1 MKIKLTE
8 KYFIEVTKNSFL
20 IKEMNAT
27 GKDVVSFY
35 NTMDQALNGAAN
47 LILMEE
53 VGDNYITLHE
63 YQYRLLDVKD
73 DLMTGVYGYGN

>member
-1 MKIKLTE
+1 MKIRLTN
-8 KYFIEVTKNSFL
+8 KYYIEVTRDSFL
-20 IKEMNAT
+20 LKEYGSV
-27 GKDVVSFY
+27 GKDIVGLYPTLNKAV
-35 NTMDQALNGAAN
+35 NGAAN

-73 DLMTGVYGYGN
+73 DLMTGVYDYGN